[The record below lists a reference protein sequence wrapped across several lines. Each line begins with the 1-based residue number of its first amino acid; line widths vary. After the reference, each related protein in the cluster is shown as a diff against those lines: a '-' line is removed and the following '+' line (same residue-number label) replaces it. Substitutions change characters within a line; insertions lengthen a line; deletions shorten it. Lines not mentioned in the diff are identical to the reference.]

1 MALFSMMREPR
12 ANSRKH
18 KTRLILSVP
27 MSPEQ
32 MAQLAHRAGGKPL
45 SAYTRE
51 QLFPANDN
59 TAGKIVRPR
68 SPMNADF
75 AAKVLASIGPVATAL
90 HSIAHGI
97 ASGLLPYAPDT
108 EAAVLKAC
116 ADIVE
121 MKAVLLKALGI
132 RER

>member
-1 MALFSMMREPR
+1 MRK
-12 ANSRKH
+12 A
-18 KTRLILSVP
+18 RLILSVP

-32 MAQLAHRAGGKPL
+32 MAQLAYRAGRRPL
-45 SAYTRE
+45 SAYTRD

-59 TAGKIVRPR
+59 VAPKAARPR
-68 SPMNADF
+68 SPTTAAF
-75 AAKVLASIGPVATAL
+75 AAKFLALLGPAASAL
-90 HSIAHGI
+90 HSIAQGI

-116 ADIVE
+116 ADIAE

>member
-1 MALFSMMREPR
+1 MRELR
-12 ANSRKH
+12 ASSK
-18 KTRLILSVP
+18 KYKSRLILSVP

-45 SAYTRE
+45 SVYARD

-59 TAGKIVRPR
+59 TAPKTLRPR
-68 SPMNADF
+68 SPLKSDF
-75 AAKVLASIGPVATAL
+75 AAKVLASLGQISRSL
-90 HSIAHGI
+90 HSIAHGV

-116 ADIVE
+116 ADIGE
-121 MKAVLLKALGI
+121 MKAVLMKALGI

>member
-1 MALFSMMREPR
+1 MMREPR
-12 ANSRKH
+12 PKPKKR

-32 MAQLAHRAGGKPL
+32 MAQLAHRAGGQPL
-45 SAYTRE
+45 SAYTRD

-59 TAGKIVRPR
+59 NAPKSLRPR
-68 SPMNADF
+68 SPAKAVF
-75 AAKVLASIGPVATAL
+75 AAKALALLGPIASAL

-108 EAAVLKAC
+108 QAAVLKAC
-116 ADIVE
+116 ADITD
-121 MKAVLLKALGI
+121 MKAVLMKALGI